1 MPTIDIPDRICPH
14 CGGIT
19 YKVQYQGKYIS
30 HRCVILD
37 KEKKKQYRQ
46 INSEILKEAAK
57 VRYYNSLKYKQ
68 TEQRR
73 LEFLN
78 KTHST
83 CSICK
88 KTKDVSKFKKVSKYC
103 LDKRC
108 NSCINKGRYTRTVN
122 ELRDTYVKMCIVQ
135 NTALKHN
142 DIPQQLVE
150 IKRKQLLL
158 TRQIKNN
165 VKNS

>member
-1 MPTIDIPDRICPH
+1 MPTIDIPDKICPH

-19 YKVQYQGKYIS
+19 YKVQYQGKYTS
-30 HRCVILD
+30 HRCIVLE
-37 KEKKKQYRQ
+37 KETKKQYREA
-46 INSEILKEAAK
+46 NKEKLKEVSK
-57 VRYYNSLKYKQ
+57 LNYYNSLRYKQ

-78 KTHST
+78 KTYST

-88 KTKDVSKFKKVSKYC
+88 KTKDVSKFKKVSKCC

-108 NSCINKGRYTRTVN
+108 NSCISKARYTRTTR

-135 NTALKHN
+135 DSDLKHG
-142 DIPQQLVE
+142 DVPQELIE

-158 TRQIKNN
+158 IRKIKNN
-165 VKNS
+165 G